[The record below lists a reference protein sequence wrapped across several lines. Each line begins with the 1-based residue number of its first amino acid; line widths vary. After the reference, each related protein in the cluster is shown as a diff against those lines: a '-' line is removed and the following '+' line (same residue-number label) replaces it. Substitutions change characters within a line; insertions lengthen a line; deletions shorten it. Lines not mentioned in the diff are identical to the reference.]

1 MKIELDREDIIKEID
16 ENYRNDSDFLYEIVD
31 NSTTNWEVIRE
42 LTSKLLDALK
52 NNDELNDIKN
62 YLD

>member
-1 MKIELDREDIIKEID
+1 MKIELDREDIIKEIG

-31 NSTTNWEVIRE
+31 NSTTNWQVIKE

-52 NNDELNDIKN
+52 NNDELSDIKN
-62 YLD
+62 YFD

>member
-1 MKIELDREDIIKEID
+1 MRIELDREDIIKEIG
-16 ENYRNDSDFLYEIVD
+16 ENYRNDADFLYEIID
-31 NSTTNWEVIRE
+31 NSTTNWDVIRDV
-42 LTSKLLDALK
+42 TSKLLDALK

>member
-16 ENYRNDSDFLYEIVD
+16 ENYRNDPDFLYEIID
-31 NSTTNWEVIRE
+31 KSTTNWDVIRE
-42 LTSKLLDALK
+42 VTSKLLDTLK

>member
-16 ENYRNDSDFLYEIVD
+16 EHYRNDADFLYEIID
-31 NSTTNWEVIRE
+31 NSTTNWDVIRE
-42 LTSKLLDALK
+42 VTSKLLDALK